1 MVHLGAQL
9 GRVFE
14 RMQAK
19 EMLYKAYDELEMR
32 VRKRTEDLAKANTDL
47 QAEINER
54 KRSELALSH
63 LAAIVES
70 SGDAIT
76 GATLEGTIL
85 SWNSG
90 AERIYGYPVGEV
102 KGRSLSIL
110 VPPEMSH
117 EELQILEKI
126 AEAEKIEVSDQEI
139 DGEIEALAR
148 QTRQTAEAIRARL
161 TREGALDRIRGRLRN
176 EKALDF
182 LYRRSA

>member
-1 MVHLGAQL
+1 FADRLGISSTGLKAAFAIPVLVGKEVVAVLEFFCEKALEPDYQLLEVMVHLGAQL

-32 VRKRTEDLAKANTDL
+32 VRKRTEDLATANTDL

-76 GATLEGTIL
+76 GAT
-85 SWNSG
+85 
-90 AERIYGYPVGEV
+90 
-102 KGRSLSIL
+102 
-110 VPPEMSH
+110 
-117 EELQILEKI
+117 
-126 AEAEKIEVSDQEI
+126 
-139 DGEIEALAR
+139 
-148 QTRQTAEAIRARL
+148 
-161 TREGALDRIRGRLRN
+161 
-176 EKALDF
+176 
-182 LYRRSA
+182 